1 MEYNQ
6 LIQTAKKFNFIGE
19 NEQQADAAVKA
30 TMGIIASRM
39 SEENAKDFANSLPEP
54 LTLEKL
60 RSHQEN
66 ENELSPNEHFKVI
79 ATQFNINEEEAQR
92 MVKDVL
98 HTATE
103 DLSEEQFNS
112 WKQKLPQD
120 WSSFMD
126 EVKSR

>member
-19 NEQQADAAVKA
+19 NEQQANAAVKA

-39 SEENAKDFANSLPEP
+39 SEDDARDFANSLPEP

-60 RSHQEN
+60 RSHQEY
-66 ENELSPNEHFKVI
+66 ENDVNPSEHFKVI

-103 DLSEEQFNS
+103 NLSEEQFNS

-126 EVKSR
+126 EVKGS

>member
-6 LIQTAKKFNFIGE
+6 LTQSVKKFNFIG
-19 NEQQADAAVKA
+19 NDEQQADAAVKA

-39 SEENAKDFANSLPEP
+39 TEEDAREFANSLPEP

-60 RSHQEN
+60 RSHQDYQN
-66 ENELSPNEHFKVI
+66 QVSPQEHFKVV

-98 HTATE
+98 HTAKE
-103 DLSEEQFNS
+103 GLSQDQFNS
-112 WKQKLPQD
+112 WKQKLPAD

-126 EVKSR
+126 EV

>member
-6 LIQTAKKFNFIGE
+6 LTQAVKKFNFIG
-19 NEQQADAAVKA
+19 NDEQQADAAVKA

-39 SEENAKDFANSLPEP
+39 TEEDAREFANSLPEP
-54 LTLEKL
+54 LSLEKL
-60 RSHQEN
+60 RSHQDYQN
-66 ENELSPNEHFKVI
+66 QVSPQEHFQVI

-98 HTATE
+98 HTAKE
-103 DLSEEQFNS
+103 GISEEQFNT
-112 WKQKLPQD
+112 WKQKLPAD

-126 EVKSR
+126 EV

>member
-6 LIQTAKKFNFIGE
+6 LIQSVKKFNFIG
-19 NEQQADAAVKA
+19 NDEQQADAAVKA

-39 SEENAKDFANSLPEP
+39 KEEDAREFENSLPEP
-54 LTLEKL
+54 LSLEKL
-60 RSHQEN
+60 RSHQDNQNQE
-66 ENELSPNEHFKVI
+66 SPQEHFQVI

-98 HTATE
+98 HTAKE
-103 DLSEEQFNS
+103 GLSEEQFKS
-112 WKQKLPQD
+112 WKQKLPTE

-126 EVKSR
+126 EV